1 MAACTWRSWLDLWIS
16 VEAAVNQE
24 PSLRLIPGVKQL
36 VAKRMGKS
44 ESVVQAM
51 LDSGDSLEK
60 VELAMTVEEVLDDRR

>member
-1 MAACTWRSWLDLWIS
+1 
-16 VEAAVNQE
+16 VNQE
-24 PSLRLIPGVKQL
+24 PSLRLIPDWPRVKQL
-36 VAKRMGKS
+36 VAKRMGKT

>member
-1 MAACTWRSWLDLWIS
+1 M
-16 VEAAVNQE
+16 NQE
-24 PSLRLIPGVKQL
+24 PSLRLIPDWPRVKQL
-36 VAKRMGKS
+36 VAKRMGKT

>member
-1 MAACTWRSWLDLWIS
+1 

-24 PSLRLIPGVKQL
+24 PSLRLIPDGPRVKQL
-36 VAKRMGKS
+36 VAKRVGKT

>member
-1 MAACTWRSWLDLWIS
+1 

-24 PSLRLIPGVKQL
+24 PSLRLIPDWPRVKQL
-36 VAKRMGKS
+36 VAKRMGKT

-60 VELAMTVEEVLDDRR
+60 VELAMTVEEDLDDRR

>member
-1 MAACTWRSWLDLWIS
+1 

-24 PSLRLIPGVKQL
+24 PSLRLIPDWPRVKQL

>member
-1 MAACTWRSWLDLWIS
+1 

-24 PSLRLIPGVKQL
+24 PSLRLIPDWPRVKQL
-36 VAKRMGKS
+36 VAKRMGKT

-60 VELAMTVEEVLDDRR
+60 

>member
-1 MAACTWRSWLDLWIS
+1 

-24 PSLRLIPGVKQL
+24 PSLRLIPDWPRVKQL
-36 VAKRMGKS
+36 VAKRMGKT

-60 VELAMTVEEVLDDRR
+60 VELAMTVEEVLDERR

>member
-1 MAACTWRSWLDLWIS
+1 M
-16 VEAAVNQE
+16 NQE
-24 PSLRLIPGVKQL
+24 PSLRLIPDWPRVKQL

>member
-1 MAACTWRSWLDLWIS
+1 LAGSLDA

-24 PSLRLIPGVKQL
+24 PSLRLIPDWPRVKQL

>member
-1 MAACTWRSWLDLWIS
+1 M
-16 VEAAVNQE
+16 EAVNQE
-24 PSLRLIPGVKQL
+24 PSLRLIPDWPRVKQL

>member
-1 MAACTWRSWLDLWIS
+1 

-24 PSLRLIPGVKQL
+24 PSLRLIPDWPRVKQL
-36 VAKRMGKS
+36 VAKRMGKT

-60 VELAMTVEEVLDDRR
+60 LELAMTVEEVLDDRR

>member
-1 MAACTWRSWLDLWIS
+1 

-24 PSLRLIPGVKQL
+24 PSLRVIPDWPRVKQL

-60 VELAMTVEEVLDDRR
+60 LELAMTVEEVLDDRR

>member
-1 MAACTWRSWLDLWIS
+1 

-24 PSLRLIPGVKQL
+24 PSLRLIPDWPRVKQL
-36 VAKRMGKS
+36 VAKRMGKT

>member
-1 MAACTWRSWLDLWIS
+1 

-24 PSLRLIPGVKQL
+24 PSLRLIPDWPRVKQL

-60 VELAMTVEEVLDDRR
+60 LELAMTVEEVLDDRR

>member
-1 MAACTWRSWLDLWIS
+1 
-16 VEAAVNQE
+16 
-24 PSLRLIPGVKQL
+24 LIPDWPRVKQL

-60 VELAMTVEEVLDDRR
+60 LEFAMTVEEVLDDRR

>member
-1 MAACTWRSWLDLWIS
+1 

-24 PSLRLIPGVKQL
+24 PSLRLIPDWPRVKQL
-36 VAKRMGKS
+36 VAKRVGKT

>member
-1 MAACTWRSWLDLWIS
+1 

-24 PSLRLIPGVKQL
+24 PSLRLIPDWPCVKQL